1 MNQTYT
7 HYLNADKSSQTS
19 LCNDPNLFTSSV
31 LSSTSYNCTNRHLIP
46 GSTYFTSDKTMIFHI
61 VYTLFTIIV
70 FIWLSMYRSKYM
82 KQRRDY
88 TLSELVQI
96 LFMIIL
102 LIRLIMSMNQLSGGI
117 VFHLFGFR
125 CMYHL

>member
-1 MNQTYT
+1 MNQTFT

-19 LCNDPNLFTSSV
+19 LCNDPNLFTTSV
-31 LSSTSYNCTNRHLIP
+31 LSSTSYNCTDSNVIP
-46 GSTYFTSDKTMIFHI
+46 GSTYFRSDKTMIFHI
-61 VYTLFTIIV
+61 VYTLFTIVV

-96 LFMIIL
+96 IGCVLFMIIL
-102 LIRLIMSMNQLSGGI
+102 LIRLITYFSSN
-117 VFHLFGFR
+117 
-125 CMYHL
+125 